1 MIHIKLL
8 PLLQNNYL
16 LACQHVM
23 ESVVEAAKPLHP
35 PKVWE
40 DMSCKLY
47 TTFWSLSLYD
57 LYVPV
62 SRYDEE
68 VNKAKQ
74 AMQALDDDLVSRME
88 GGKGERKEQGKRE
101 KKWEGQGGRA
111 REEGRKARRKKDGK
125 GVGGRVGG
133 KEK

>member
-1 MIHIKLL
+1 MIRIKLL

-74 AMQALDDDLVSRME
+74 AMQALDDDLVRRMEGWKGMSREKGEKE
-88 GGKGERKEQGKRE
+88 GGKGEKGKER
-101 KKWEGQGGRA
+101 RN
-111 REEGRKARRKKDGK
+111 EEGGTA
-125 GVGGRVGG
+125 
-133 KEK
+133 

>member
-74 AMQALDDDLVSRME
+74 AMQALEDDLVSGME
-88 GGKGERKEQGKRE
+88 GGKGERKEEGKE
-101 KKWEGQGGRA
+101 GGTGGKSKKEERW
-111 REEGRKARRKKDGK
+111 EGRK
-125 GVGGRVGG
+125 GGRVGG
-133 KEK
+133 KEEQV

>member
-1 MIHIKLL
+1 
-8 PLLQNNYL
+8 
-16 LACQHVM
+16 M

-74 AMQALDDDLVSRME
+74 AMQALEDDLVSGME
-88 GGKGERKEQGKRE
+88 GGKGERKEEGREGGTGGKS
-101 KKWEGQGGRA
+101 KGR
-111 REEGRKARRKKDGK
+111 REEGKKEERWEGRK
-125 GVGGRVGG
+125 GGRVGG
-133 KEK
+133 KEE

>member
-1 MIHIKLL
+1 
-8 PLLQNNYL
+8 
-16 LACQHVM
+16 M

-88 GGKGERKEQGKRE
+88 GGKGERKEEGKRE

-111 REEGRKARRKKDGK
+111 REEGRKM
-125 GVGGRVGG
+125 GRVW
-133 KEK
+133 EEE

>member
-1 MIHIKLL
+1 
-8 PLLQNNYL
+8 
-16 LACQHVM
+16 M
-23 ESVVEAAKPLHP
+23 ESVVEAAKPLHS

-74 AMQALDDDLVSRME
+74 AMQALEDDLVSRME
-88 GGKGERKEQGKRE
+88 GWKGKRREKGEQKEGE
-101 KKWEGQGGRA
+101 KGG
-111 REEGRKARRKKDGK
+111 
-125 GVGGRVGG
+125 
-133 KEK
+133 

>member
-1 MIHIKLL
+1 
-8 PLLQNNYL
+8 
-16 LACQHVM
+16 M

-74 AMQALDDDLVSRME
+74 AMQALEDDLVSRME
-88 GGKGERKEQGKRE
+88 GWKGKGKGKGEGRTKRGGERGEGERRKEEGKT
-101 KKWEGQGGRA
+101 
-111 REEGRKARRKKDGK
+111 
-125 GVGGRVGG
+125 
-133 KEK
+133 

>member
-74 AMQALDDDLVSRME
+74 AMQALEDDLVSGME
-88 GGKGERKEQGKRE
+88 GGKGERKEEGKE
-101 KKWEGQGGRA
+101 EGAGGKSKGR
-111 REEGRKARRKKDGK
+111 REEGKKEERWEGRK
-125 GVGGRVGG
+125 GGRVGG
-133 KEK
+133 KEEQV